1 MEKGSFSCKKL
12 NDFMVHHFKKNNQII
27 IMIKRLIF
35 YNTTSK
41 IINLNSFFSIVV
53 KARVFSFWPIFAPW

>member
-1 MEKGSFSCKKL
+1 MA
-12 NDFMVHHFKKNNQII
+12 HHFKKHNQII

-41 IINLNSFFSIVV
+41 IINLDSFFSIVV
-53 KARVFSFWPIFAPW
+53 KAKVFFFGEFLHCGEFF